1 VGLWL
6 PLGLFILWRYY
17 AHKTN
22 VGELTPERQAVYSM
36 AMSFEQNPERLTALA
51 DAFKSAGLFEQ
62 ARALR
67 NRAKLPTLPAN
78 VQLARA
84 QALKAALSST
94 DPVAIRGLALVFESQ
109 GAGASAGILRDYA
122 QGLEQSLA
130 IPPVQMTPQN
140 PPAPHPQDQQRPPE
154 AQAPA
159 TQAGQ
164 MMEAPVPLEAIPAPV
179 PPMPDLRSAPMP
191 HGEGFGGAPTA
202 SGDFGVGTVIPS
214 QYPHPTP
221 PPPPPPDDGSY

>member
-1 VGLWL
+1 MALWL

-22 VGELTPERQAVYSM
+22 DGDLTPERQAVYSM
-36 AMSFEQNPERLTALA
+36 AMSFEKDPERLNTLS
-51 DAFKSAGLFEQ
+51 DAFRKAGLYEQ
-62 ARALR
+62 ARALA

-94 DPVAIRGLALVFESQ
+94 DPTAVRGLALVFRAQ
-109 GAGASAGILRDYA
+109 GQGLSAGFCVTTR
-122 QGLEQSLA
+122 QGSKNP
-130 IPPVQMTPQN
+130 IPN
-140 PPAPHPQDQQRPPE
+140 PPAPHPDDQLQHPE

-164 MMEAPVPLEAIPAPV
+164 MMQAPVPLAATPAPV
-179 PPMPDLRSAPMP
+179 PPMP
-191 HGEGFGGAPTA
+191 HGEGFGGGPTDG
-202 SGDFGVGTVIPS
+202 GDFGVGTVIPS

-221 PPPPPPDDGSY
+221 PPPPPSDD

>member
-1 VGLWL
+1 MALWL

-36 AMSFEQNPERLTALA
+36 AMTFEKDPVRLTTLA
-51 DAFKSAGLFEQ
+51 DAFKTAGLYEQ

-78 VQLARA
+78 VQLARG

-94 DPVAIRGLALVFESQ
+94 DPVAVRGLALVFESE
-109 GAGASAGILRDYA
+109 GAGSAAGILRDYA
-122 QGLEQSLA
+122 QGLEQSLP
-130 IPPVQMTPQN
+130 IPPVQMTPHN
-140 PPAPHPQDQQRPPE
+140 PPAPHPDDQQRPPE

-164 MMEAPVPLEAIPAPV
+164 MMEAPMPLAATAAPV
-179 PPMPDLRSAPMP
+179 PPMP
-191 HGEGFGGAPTA
+191 HGEPDSDPGPF
-202 SGDFGVGTVIPS
+202 
-214 QYPHPTP
+214 
-221 PPPPPPDDGSY
+221 PPDSLPV

>member
-1 VGLWL
+1 MALWL

-22 VGELTPERQAVYSM
+22 DGDLTPERQAVYSM
-36 AMSFEQNPERLTALA
+36 AMSFEKDPERLNTLS
-51 DAFKSAGLFEQ
+51 DAFRKAGLYEQ
-62 ARALR
+62 ARALA

-94 DPVAIRGLALVFESQ
+94 DPTAVRGLALVFESQ
-109 GAGASAGILRDYA
+109 GAGASAGFLRDYA
-122 QGLEQSLA
+122 QGLEQSLS
-130 IPPVQMTPQN
+130 IPPVQLTPSN
-140 PPAPHPQDQQRPPE
+140 PPAPHPDDQLQHPE

-164 MMEAPVPLEAIPAPV
+164 MMQAPVPLAATPAPV
-179 PPMPDLRSAPMP
+179 PPMP
-191 HGEGFGGAPTA
+191 HGEGFGGGPTDG
-202 SGDFGVGTVIPS
+202 GDFGVGTVIPS

-221 PPPPPPDDGSY
+221 PPPPPSDDGSY

>member
-1 VGLWL
+1 MALWL

-36 AMSFEQNPERLTALA
+36 AMSFERDPERLNTLA
-51 DAFKSAGLFEQ
+51 NAFKEAGLFEQ

-78 VQLARA
+78 VQLARTA
-84 QALKAALSST
+84 ALKAALNST
-94 DPVAIRGLALVFESQ
+94 DPASIRGLALVFESQ

-130 IPPVQMTPQN
+130 IPPVQMTPHN
-140 PPAPHPQDQQRPPE
+140 PPAPHPDDLQRPPE

-179 PPMPDLRSAPMP
+179 PPMP
-191 HGEGFGGAPTA
+191 HGEGFGGPPPAG
-202 SGDFGVGTVIPS
+202 GDFGVGTVIPS

>member
-1 VGLWL
+1 MALWL

-22 VGELTPERQAVYSM
+22 VGDLTPERQAVYSM
-36 AMSFEQNPERLTALA
+36 AISFEKDPERLNRLA
-51 DAFKSAGLFEQ
+51 DAFKEAGLFEQ

-67 NRAKLPTLPAN
+67 NRAKLPTVPAN

-84 QALKAALSST
+84 AALKQALSST

-122 QGLEQSLA
+122 QGLEQALP
-130 IPPVQMTPQN
+130 IPPVQLTPSN
-140 PPAPHPQDQQRPPE
+140 PPAQHPEEQLQHPE
-154 AQAPA
+154 GQAPA

-164 MMEAPVPLEAIPAPV
+164 MMQAPVPLEATAAPV
-179 PPMPDLRSAPMP
+179 PPMP
-191 HGEGFGGAPTA
+191 HGEGFGGPPPAG
-202 SGDFGVGTVIPS
+202 GDFGVGTVIPS

-221 PPPPPPDDGSY
+221 PPPPPPQDDGSY